1 MNSFQIR
8 KPPRLA
14 ERIFH
19 WYCDD
24 PLQEEIAGDLEERY
38 LDHYDKY
45 GPAKARKKYWL
56 NVFKFM
62 RWHTLKRRNSKR
74 YTQNNLVMVKNNFK
88 VAFRSAKKHKAYS
101 IINLSGLAVG
111 LTSFILIVL
120 YVQHQLSF
128 DQFHEQKDKIFR
140 VTNGEDAITPN
151 IVGPFLKRN
160 FEEEVRH
167 SVRVIELGGQIMKID
182 NQSFTTNVYFADT
195 AFFDVFTFPLL
206 QGNEEGILSKPK
218 TLVITQKAAMKYY
231 GTQDVVGKTMIRE
244 GEQYA
249 IAGVVLDPPAN
260 SMMQF
265 DFLIPFKEIRWAQRE
280 TWSNW
285 SFQTFLRLEDNVDPI
300 VFEQKV
306 GEKVNVELD
315 MPTESEDSGTY
326 LQSLNDIY
334 LQKRFK
340 LNYELGRVGDIQYV
354 YIFSVVAFLIL
365 LIACINYVNLATSR
379 SLERAKEVGIR
390 KVVGAHRR
398 QLIGQFLGESFL
410 FVFLSLAISI
420 AFSYWL
426 LPYFN
431 DLAGE
436 RLNTVYLFK
445 SEFLLFLC
453 GLGLIITFLAGI
465 YPALVLSMFKPVTVL
480 KGKFTHSG
488 SGNRLR
494 KFLVIVQFAISA
506 FLVVATLVVKKQ
518 LNFIQDKNI
527 GLDKEQVIFFTSDGD
542 LKKNYESFKNTLM
555 TNPNI
560 KSVSMASNVPISVG
574 SAHGIQTGPTDD
586 DYELIYFLSA
596 DKEFMD
602 LMGMELLSGLSL
614 MERAV
619 PFNELDTAGLNPT
632 YIINETA
639 AKLFNW
645 SAEEAVGQNVVIGGY
660 EGPVQG
666 VVKDFHFKSMQQRI
680 EPFVILYNPNQ
691 SYTGYVKLET
701 NDLSETL
708 QFIESNLLEAAPGL
722 PFDYEFMDDY
732 YNRMYRFESRLGNVF
747 LTFASIAV
755 FIACLGMFGLIS
767 FIALH
772 RAKEMGIRKVLGA
785 SFKSILILLSADFL
799 KLIAI
804 ALMVGLPVAYFF
816 MGDWLSDYVYRI
828 NMGADVA
835 IVAIVFALLITML
848 TIAYQAVRTAMV
860 NPSKV
865 LRSE

>member
-1 MNSFQIR
+1 MSKTQDK

-24 PLQEEIAGDLEERY
+24 PLQEEIAGDLEERF
-38 LDHYDKY
+38 LDHCEKY
-45 GPAKARKKYWL
+45 GLAQAKKKYWL
-56 NVFKFM
+56 NVLKFI

-74 YTQNNLVMVKNNFK
+74 YSQNNLAMVKNNFK

-182 NQSFTTNVYFADT
+182 NQPFTTNAYFADT

-231 GTQDVVGKTMIRE
+231 GTQDVVGKTLIRE

-265 DFLIPFKEIRWAQRE
+265 DFLIPFKELRWAQRE

-300 VFEQKV
+300 AFEQKV
-306 GEKVNVELD
+306 EEKVNVELD

-390 KVVGAHRR
+390 KVVGEHRR

-527 GLDKEQVIFFTSDGD
+527 GLDKEQVIFFTADGD

-560 KSVSMASNVPISVG
+560 KSVSMASNVPVSVG
-574 SAHGIQTGPTDD
+574 SAHGIQTGPTED

-701 NDLSETL
+701 NDLPETL
-708 QFIESNLLEAAPGL
+708 QFIESNLIEAAPGL

-785 SFKSILILLSADFL
+785 SFKSILFLLSADFL
-799 KLIAI
+799 KLIVI
-804 ALMVGLPVAYFF
+804 ALLVGLPTAYFF

-828 NMGADVA
+828 NIGADVA
-835 IVAIVFALLITML
+835 IVAAVFAILITML
-848 TIAYQAVRTAMV
+848 TIAYQAVRTALV

>member
-1 MNSFQIR
+1 MSLTPDQ

-14 ERIFH
+14 QRLFN

-24 PLQEEIAGDLEERY
+24 PLQEEIAGDLEERF
-38 LDHYDKY
+38 LDHCEKH
-45 GPAKARKKYWL
+45 GSRQARKKYWL
-56 NVFKFM
+56 NVFKFI
-62 RWHTLKRRNSKR
+62 RWHTLKRRNSKK
-74 YTQNNLVMVKNNFK
+74 YTQNNLAMVKNNFK
-88 VAFRSAKKHKAYS
+88 VAFRSAKRHKAYS

-128 DQFHEQKDKIFR
+128 DQFHEQKDKIYR

-160 FEEEVRH
+160 FEEEIRH
-167 SVRVIELGGQIMKID
+167 SVRIIELGGQILKID
-182 NQSFTTNVYFADT
+182 NQSFTTHAYFADP
-195 AFFDVFTFPLL
+195 AFFDVFTFPLVR
-206 QGNEEGILSKPK
+206 GNKEDILSKPK

-231 GTQDVVGKTMIRE
+231 GTEDVIGETLIRD
-244 GEQYA
+244 GEQHS
-249 IAGVVLDPPAN
+249 IVGVAQDIPAN
-260 SMMQF
+260 SLIQF
-265 DFLIPFKEIRWAQRE
+265 EFLFPFKAVRWAQRE

-285 SFQTFLRLEDNVDPI
+285 SFQTFLRLEDGVDALA
-300 VFEQKV
+300 FEQKV
-306 GEKVNVELD
+306 GERVNVELD
-315 MPTESEDSGTY
+315 MPTESEESGTY

-390 KVVGAHRR
+390 KVVGAHRS
-398 QLIGQFLGESFL
+398 QLVGQFLGESFL
-410 FVFLSLAISI
+410 FVFLSLVVSI
-420 AFSYWL
+420 AFSNWL
-426 LPYFN
+426 VPYFN
-431 DLAGE
+431 VLAGE
-436 RLNTVYLFK
+436 ELSTAHLFK
-445 SEFLLFLC
+445 TEFLLLLA
-453 GLGLIITFLAGI
+453 GLGLIITLLAGI

-488 SGNRLR
+488 AGNRLR

-527 GLDKEQVIFFTSDGD
+527 GLDKEEVIFFTLDGD
-542 LKKNYESFKNTLM
+542 FKKNYESFKNTLM

-560 KSVSMASNVPISVG
+560 KSVSMASNVPVSVG
-574 SAHGIQTGPTDD
+574 SAHGIQTGPTED

-614 MERAV
+614 TERAV

-645 SAEEAVGQNVVIGGY
+645 SAEEAVGQNVIIGGY

-680 EPFVILYNPNQ
+680 EPFVILFNPQQ

-701 NDLSETL
+701 TELPETL
-708 QFIESNLLEAAPGL
+708 KFIESNLVEAAPNL
-722 PFDYEFMDDY
+722 PFDYQFMDDY
-732 YNRMYRFESRLGNVF
+732 YARMYRFESRLSNVF
-747 LTFASIAV
+747 LTFASIAI

-767 FIALH
+767 FIALN

-785 SFKSILILLSADFL
+785 SFKSILILLSTDFL
-799 KLIAI
+799 RLIAI
-804 ALMVGLPVAYFF
+804 ALLVGLPAAYFF
-816 MGDWLSDYVYRI
+816 MGDWLSDYVYRVNI
-828 NMGADVA
+828 GADVA
-835 IVAIVFALLITML
+835 IMTVAFAVSITLL
-848 TIAYQAVRTAMV
+848 TIAYQAVKTAMV

>member
-1 MNSFQIR
+1 MNGNQGH
-8 KPPRLA
+8 KPPKLA
-14 ERIFH
+14 QRIFN

-24 PLQEEIAGDLEERY
+24 PLQEEIAGDLEERF
-38 LDHYDKY
+38 LDHCEKHSL
-45 GPAKARKKYWL
+45 GQAKRKYWL
-56 NVFKFM
+56 NVFKFI

-74 YTQNNLVMVKNNFK
+74 YTQNNLAMVKNNFK

-160 FEEEVRH
+160 FEEEIRH

-182 NQSFTTNVYFADT
+182 NQSFTTHTYFADP
-195 AFFDVFTFPLL
+195 AFLDVFTFPLL
-206 QGNEEGILSKPK
+206 QGNKEGILSKPK

-231 GTQDVVGKTMIRE
+231 GTQDVMGKTLIRE
-244 GEQYA
+244 GVQYA
-249 IAGVVLDPPAN
+249 IAGVVIDPPAN

-265 DFLIPFKEIRWAQRE
+265 DFLLPLKEIRWAQRE

-285 SFQTFLRLEDNVDPI
+285 SFQTFLRLEDGVDPL
-300 VFEQKV
+300 VFEQKA
-306 GEKVNVELD
+306 GERVNVELN

-354 YIFSVVAFLIL
+354 YIFSVVALLIL

-390 KVVGAHRR
+390 KVVGAHKG

-410 FVFLSLAISI
+410 FVFLSLIVSI
-420 AFSYWL
+420 AFSSWL
-426 LPYFN
+426 VPYFN
-431 DLAGE
+431 VLAGE
-436 RLNTVYLFK
+436 ELSVAPLFK
-445 SEFLLFLC
+445 AEFLLLLG
-453 GLGLIITFLAGI
+453 GLGLIITLLAGI

-488 SGNRLR
+488 AGNRLR

-527 GLDKEQVIFFTSDGD
+527 GLDKEQVIFFTTDGD
-542 LKKNYESFKNTLM
+542 LKKNYESFKNTLL
-555 TNPNI
+555 TNPDV
-560 KSVSMASNVPISVG
+560 KSVSMASNVPVSVG
-574 SAHGIQTGPTDD
+574 SAHGIQTGPTED

-596 DKEFMD
+596 DKEFME

-614 MERAV
+614 MNRAV
-619 PFNELDTAGLNPT
+619 PFDELDSAGLNPT

-645 SAEEAVGQNVVIGGY
+645 SVEEAVGQNVIIGGY

-680 EPFVILYNPNQ
+680 EPFVILYNPKQ
-691 SYTGYVKLET
+691 SYTGYVKLEG

-708 QFIESNLLEAAPGL
+708 QFIESNLLEAAPNL

-732 YNRMYRFESRLGNVF
+732 YERMYRFESRLSNVF
-747 LTFASIAV
+747 LTFASIAI

-767 FIALH
+767 FIALN

-785 SFKSILILLSADFL
+785 SFKTILYLLSADFL

-804 ALMVGLPVAYFF
+804 ALLIGLPAAYYF
-816 MGDWLSDYVYRI
+816 MGDWLSDYVYRVSI
-828 NMGADVA
+828 GADVA
-835 IVAIVFALLITML
+835 IMAVGFALLITTI
-848 TIAYQAVRTAMV
+848 TIAYQAIRTAMV

>member
-1 MNSFQIR
+1 MSLQYKN
-8 KPPRLA
+8 KPPRIAQRLLD
-14 ERIFH
+14 

-24 PLQEEIAGDLEERY
+24 PLKEEIAGDIEERFWDDY
-38 LDHYDKY
+38 ETIGLK
-45 GPAKARKKYWL
+45 KA
-56 NVFKFM
+56 NTKFWM
-62 RWHTLKRRNSKR
+62 NTFRFITWHTLKRRNSKR
-74 YTQNNLVMVKNNFK
+74 YTQNNLAMVKNNFK

-120 YVQHQLSF
+120 YVQHQLSY

-160 FEEEVRH
+160 FEEEVRN
-167 SVRVIELGGQIMKID
+167 SVRVIELGEQIIKIEE
-182 NQSFTTNVYFADT
+182 QSFTSDIYFADPG
-195 AFFDVFTFPLL
+195 FFDIFTFPLVK
-206 QGNEEGILSKPK
+206 GNKEGILSKPK
-218 TLVITQKAAMKYY
+218 TIVITQNAAMKYF
-231 GTQDVVGKTMIRE
+231 GTQDVLGKALMRE
-244 GEQYA
+244 GEQYL
-249 IAGVVLDPPAN
+249 IAGVALDLPAN

-265 DFLIPFKEIRWAQRE
+265 EFLIPFKEIKSAQTE
-280 TWSNW
+280 SWSNW
-285 SFQTFLRLEDNVDPI
+285 KFQTFLRLEDSVDPI
-300 VFEQKV
+300 VFEKKA
-306 GEKVNVELD
+306 GDLINVELD
-315 MPTESEDSGTY
+315 MPTQGEGNGMY

-340 LNYELGRVGDIQYV
+340 LNYELSRVGDIQYV
-354 YIFSVVAFLIL
+354 YIFSVVALLIL

-390 KVVGAHRR
+390 KVVGAHKG

-410 FVFLSLAISI
+410 FVFASLIISLVL
-420 AFSYWL
+420 SYWL

-431 DLAGE
+431 QLAGE
-436 RLNTVYLFK
+436 KLNVAFLFQAD
-445 SEFLLFLC
+445 FLLFLF
-453 GLGLIITFLAGI
+453 GLGLVITLLAGI

-488 SGNRLR
+488 AGNRLR

-518 LNFIQDKNI
+518 LNFIQEKNI
-527 GLDKEQVIFFTSDGD
+527 GLDKEQVVFFTSDGD
-542 LKKNYESFKNTLM
+542 FRKNYESFKNTLL

-560 KSVSMASNVPISVG
+560 KSVSMASNVPVSVG
-574 SAHGIQTGPTDD
+574 SAHGIQTGPTSD

-596 DKEFMD
+596 DKEFMEM
-602 LMGMELLSGLSL
+602 MGMELLSGLSIKD
-614 MERAV
+614 RAV
-619 PFNELDTAGLNPT
+619 PYDYLAPSGLNPT
-632 YIINETA
+632 YVINEAA

-645 SAEEAVGQNVVIGGY
+645 SAEEAVGQNVIIGGY
-660 EGPVQG
+660 EGPVQA

-680 EPFVILYNPNQ
+680 EPFVILYNPSQ
-691 SYTGYVKLET
+691 TSVGYVKLEAK
-701 NDLSETL
+701 DLSETL
-708 QFIESNLLEAAPGL
+708 QFIEANLAEVAPDL
-722 PFDYEFMDDY
+722 PFDYQFMDDY
-732 YNRMYRFESRLGNVF
+732 YVRMYKFESRLSNVF
-747 LTFASIAV
+747 LTFAGIAI

-767 FIALH
+767 FIALN

-785 SFKSILILLSADFL
+785 SFKTILILLSADFL

-804 ALMVGLPVAYFF
+804 ALLVGIPAAYYF
-816 MGDWLSDYVYRI
+816 MGGWLSDYVYRVNI
-828 NMGADVA
+828 GVDVA
-835 IVAIVFALLITML
+835 VMAAGFALLITII